1 MPLFCSVCRNL
12 MTIATTANAFHYQC
26 GKCMTFEAPSDRD
39 TLVHEDVSGTNL
51 TIYKAILYNAGKDPV
66 NPKVRRACK
75 CGNQFARQVRLGNEM
90 KLINTCTAC
99 GEQWLDGTR
108 DSDLY
113 TQDSQEPSE
122 PQKIQGSKDVDDIDD
137 AAVEESRIAE
147 NPKEDKKEN
156 SDIEYLD
163 DSSET
168 DIEKSTK
175 SSTPVSSKTYLTLT
189 PAEPNNKNAI
199 VWFLFGGDRYVP
211 GIITSIYS
219 VKRFNPKAD
228 LVVMVTDDVP
238 QSARDTLMKYAT
250 HLFSVPFLRFPG
262 KFRMQKKMT
271 AKYGSWIDMSFTKWN
286 VLALPYEKAFLLD
299 ADVIARKDLSS
310 IFDMPTPSA
319 VIAKPMS
326 AATSAGMPFDYSVEG
341 SKVNTK
347 TAKWIL
353 SQRDAFGAA
362 ASSILLAPNST
373 DYQAFITAMKDFK
386 PLSLKNETGA
396 DEQSITYFYSMVKKI
411 DWNVLGPK
419 WNTVPWFEKYADA
432 DPLIVHFMSKEKPW
446 EMNKDEWPDVAEWH
460 DMYDLAKSS
469 ISSVSS

>member
-12 MTIATTANAFHYQC
+12 MTIATTADAFHYQC

-66 NPKVRRACK
+66 NPKVKRACK
-75 CGNQFARQVRLGNEM
+75 CSNQFARQVRLGNEM
-90 KLINTCTAC
+90 KLINTCTSC
-99 GEQWLDGTR
+99 GDQWLDGTR
-108 DSDLY
+108 ESDSY
-113 TQDSQEPSE
+113 TQDHQEE
-122 PQKIQGSKDVDDIDD
+122 KTQKVQGSKDVDDLVDPGL
-137 AAVEESRIAE
+137 AE
-147 NPKEDKKEN
+147 DSQEDSQEDSKKDSKKDSSNSENDKKE
-156 SDIEYLD
+156 
-163 DSSET
+163 T
-168 DIEKSTK
+168 
-175 SSTPVSSKTYLTLT
+175 TPVSPKTYLTLT

-238 QSARDTLMKYAT
+238 QSARDTLLKYAT
-250 HLFSVPFLRFPG
+250 HLFNVPFLRFPG
-262 KFRMQKKMT
+262 KFRMQKKMI

-286 VLALPYEKAFLLD
+286 MLALPYEKAFLLD

-310 IFDMPTPSA
+310 IFGMTTPSA
-319 VIAKPMS
+319 VVAKPMS
-326 AATSAGMPFDYSVEG
+326 TTTSADMPFDYSVEG

-373 DYQAFITAMKDFK
+373 DYQAFLTAMKDFK

-396 DEQSITYFYSMVKKI
+396 DEQSITYFYSMIKKI

-432 DPLIVHFMSKEKPW
+432 DPLIIHFMSKEKPW

-469 ISSVSS
+469 IAS